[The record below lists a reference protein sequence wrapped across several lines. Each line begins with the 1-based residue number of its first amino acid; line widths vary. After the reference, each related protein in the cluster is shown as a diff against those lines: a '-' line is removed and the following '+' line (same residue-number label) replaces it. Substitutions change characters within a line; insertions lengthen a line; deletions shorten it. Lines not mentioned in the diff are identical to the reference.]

1 MNGSKV
7 CGTGNGI
14 THNRRAHNCTKRK
27 NQLLHFSATI
37 LQQTIRF
44 SNRIQSTVRSPS
56 NVRVRE
62 AKWKE
67 KPKQSIESS
76 HSKQWM
82 QWNVK

>member
-1 MNGSKV
+1 MDRRFVGLEMGSHIIDVHTIAQNAKTS
-7 CGTGNGI
+7 CYT
-14 THNRRAHNCTKRK
+14 
-27 NQLLHFSATI
+27 FSATI